1 MHAYKKFIGKKKS
14 LYLYC
19 NKTPRIEG
27 LQVIFISEGK
37 EETLHFQEGWTM
49 ARPNITEDLTKS
61 KNRPSPKLIQW
72 NQNEESK
79 ASYDNAYF

>member
-1 MHAYKKFIGKKKS
+1 MHAYKKIHWEKNPFIFIVKKH
-14 LYLYC
+14 
-19 NKTPRIEG
+19 RIEG

-49 ARPNITEDLTKS
+49 SRPNITEDLTKS

-72 NQNEESK
+72 NQNEENK
-79 ASYDNAYF
+79 ASYDNVYF